1 MLNKYLLYSENEL
14 LYLEDTIQSYLIK
27 EGVRQAYLIQNFET
41 SQTEIN
47 KRIYNILQKYPN
59 LFILQNHNNFFVS
72 KHKLDASDVLTQ
84 EQIGK
89 ILGFEC
95 GDQKFDKIN
104 RENTFYTYYINI
116 ILHNEQ
122 KINLI
127 TYIHQTR
134 DYVVEL
140 NNFKEKIEKTLDKNT
155 ELQNIIKEIH
165 CEIISNNIKLSI
177 VTEKLIKNFPL
188 TKNEINA
195 INEALFNT
203 MNCENYNKLIKHI
216 DYSNPIHK
224 GIVLSYIANYTHDVL
239 SPLFPLQSTGYMKE
253 IYEIENKN
261 IDLIISFLKQSSE
274 YTKLNNLSN

>member
-1 MLNKYLLYSENEL
+1 MLNKDLLYSENEL

-177 VTEKLIKNFPL
+177 VTEKLIK
-188 TKNEINA
+188 
-195 INEALFNT
+195 
-203 MNCENYNKLIKHI
+203 
-216 DYSNPIHK
+216 
-224 GIVLSYIANYTHDVL
+224 
-239 SPLFPLQSTGYMKE
+239 
-253 IYEIENKN
+253 
-261 IDLIISFLKQSSE
+261 
-274 YTKLNNLSN
+274 